1 MAGAGLATES
11 PNSTMASGPGSRSS
25 SFSLRA
31 TGSGRRLGAVGAGEG
46 KAGAGSSVTLD
57 MLERLNVTQS
67 SQRNKEYLDSLGGLP
82 GLAAL
87 LGVDLQSGL
96 TDDQAKALRLRF
108 GANVFPS
115 PPMCTWIELFVDALK
130 VRCAAWYT
138 VCAGWSTAGWMSVYL
153 PRAFLRVYLSD
164 RPPPRRKPTLPN
176 RTPSSWC

>member
-46 KAGAGSSVTLD
+46 KAGAGSSVTVD
-57 MLERLNVTQS
+57 ILERLNVAQS
-67 SQRNKEYLDSLGGLP
+67 SQGNKEYLDSLGGLP
-82 GLAAL
+82 GLVAL

-96 TDDQAKALRLRF
+96 TDEQAKALRLRF

-138 VCAGWSTAGWMSVYL
+138 VCAVWSTWPDVC
-153 PRAFLRVYLSD
+153 LSAASF
-164 RPPPRRKPTLPN
+164 
-176 RTPSSWC
+176 SSYVFI